1 MRMDAN
7 TALFVLAGTPD
18 RTLAAINERL
28 AKSGVSLTR
37 EDALMLAARRTQSL
51 ADLER
56 VEFGTPAVVTIAE
69 AVAGS
74 PRLTQSDAAE
84 TLAHLQDAFYSI
96 REELPAEV
104 PDEEIAEALRACLD
118 ELGDPDEVAAM
129 PSDEVIAHSEEYMQA
144 LDAEREE
151 EYRIVDDEGHS
162 YTFDP
167 SEWDYDE
174 TAPGWDGERW
184 ADDWDD

>member
-1 MRMDAN
+1 MRVDTNA
-7 TALFVLAGTPD
+7 ALFVLAGAPD
-18 RTLAAINERL
+18 QTLAAVNKRL
-28 AKSGVSLTR
+28 AKSDVSLTR
-37 EDALMLAARRTQSL
+37 EDALVLAARRAQSL

-69 AVAGS
+69 AIAGS
-74 PRLTQSDAAE
+74 PHLTQRDAAD
-84 TLAHLQDAFYSI
+84 TLAYLQDSFYSI

-118 ELGDPDEVAAM
+118 ELGDSDEVAAM
-129 PSDEVIAHSEEYMQA
+129 PTAEVMAYSREYMQA
-144 LDAEREE
+144 LDAEREA
-151 EYRIVDDEGHS
+151 EYRIVDDEGHA

-184 ADDWDD
+184 ADDGDD